1 MKKKLSHIWLYY
13 KWYILAAAVI
23 LLLAG
28 NHISELRSRENPD
41 HEVAVVTGEY
51 VSEGAREELKRQLE
65 GIWDDRDGDGEVRVN
80 VNFYQY
86 DAETAQSTD
95 TASFMASAVQLA
107 ADFSIGISCVF
118 LTDAPELL
126 LDNEE
131 LVLYG
136 EMEDTCLEGLSE
148 LQGFAVL
155 GYGDSDQVEI
165 LLR

>member
-13 KWYILAAAVI
+13 KWYIIGAAVI
-23 LLLAG
+23 LLLVG
-28 NHISELRSRENPD
+28 NHISELRSREDPD
-41 HEVAVVTGEY
+41 HEVAVVTGAY
-51 VSEGAREELKRQLE
+51 ISEGTRAELKKQLE
-65 GIWDDRDGDGEVRVN
+65 TMWDDADGDGEVRVN

-107 ADFSIGISCVF
+107 ADFSIGISCGF
-118 LTDAPELL
+118 FTDIPELL

-136 EMEDTCLEGLSE
+136 AMEDICLEGLSE
-148 LQGFAVL
+148 LEGFAVL
-155 GYGDSDQVEI
+155 GYGDSEQVEI